1 MKGYNKNVMS
11 SCLQYQDA
19 NHLYG
24 WAMSKKLPVR
34 EFTWGNIDL
43 YMQDMI
49 KNFDEDGRYSAL
61 LEVDIQYSKV
71 PHALH
76 IDLSFLAQRK
86 ALNKA
91 PKLITSLEN
100 KKEYVV
106 HISTLKQ
113 ALNHGLKL
121 TKVHRV
127 IKYIQTAWM
136 KSYIDKNTK
145 LRMPSKNEFD
155 KTFYKLMRYTER
167 QWKM

>member
-1 MKGYNKNVMS
+1 
-11 SCLQYQDA
+11 
-19 NHLYG
+19 
-24 WAMSKKLPVR
+24 MSKKLPVR
-34 EFTWGNIDL
+34 EFTWDNIDL
-43 YMQDMI
+43 YTEDMI
-49 KNFDEDGRYSAL
+49 KNYNEDGRYGAL
-61 LEVDIQYSKV
+61 LEVDIQYSKEL
-71 PHALH
+71 HALNV
-76 IDLSFLAQRK
+76 DLSFLAQRK
-86 ALNKA
+86 VLNKT

-100 KKEYVV
+100 KKEYIV

-127 IKYIQTAWM
+127 IKYKQTTWM

-145 LRMPSKNEFD
+145 LRMQSKNEFD

>member
-1 MKGYNKNVMS
+1 
-11 SCLQYQDA
+11 
-19 NHLYG
+19 
-24 WAMSKKLPVR
+24 MSKKLPVR
-34 EFTWGNIDL
+34 EFTWDNIDL
-43 YMQDMI
+43 HTEDMI
-49 KNFDEDGRYSAL
+49 KNYDEDGRYDAL
-61 LEVDIQYSKV
+61 PEVDIQYPKEL
-71 PHALH
+71 HALH
-76 IDLSFLAQRK
+76 MDLLFLAQRK
-86 ALNKA
+86 VLKKT

-127 IKYIQTAWM
+127 IKYKQTTWM

-145 LRMPSKNEFD
+145 LRMQSKNEFD